1 MKNKFLSIMTVLCL
15 FLLASTLAAC
25 SNDAAEDR
33 DEYAGL
39 KFLLID
45 DEYCVMGFK
54 SEYDNTTNVVIPE
67 NYKGYPVTEISGY
80 AFSSCAELVS
90 VYIPNSVS
98 SIGPYAFSDC
108 VSLTAISFS
117 NAVNDIGRN
126 AFESCSS
133 LTSFSIPSSI
143 TTIKDETFRNCKS
156 LTSVDLPSSIE
167 HINAGAFLNC
177 TSLISIEIPDSVWLV
192 KEKAFM
198 NCFSLVSAVVG
209 SNVFTIET
217 DAFKNCPKLVEIKN
231 NSWFL
236 NIRAGE
242 TDNGSIGYYAK
253 HIYDIGES
261 QLTERDGFIFYHDD
275 DKSLLLGYCGKQTD
289 LTLPDGFTAYNG
301 DVVTEYDVFNY
312 AFLGQKSLC
321 SVTFDGAA
329 TSIGNFA
336 FALCRALR
344 SVVIGAPVA
353 RIGFGAFAACNSLTS
368 LTVGKSVTDIAIAA
382 FLNSLSLDSVKFED
396 AEGWQISK
404 TKDFA
409 EYVSLE
415 SAELNDP
422 QTAANYIKLDYFERY
437 WRKVK

>member
-1 MKNKFLSIMTVLCL
+1 MKNRFLSIMTVLCL

-25 SNDAAEDR
+25 VNDEAKEQDR
-33 DEYAGL
+33 YAGL
-39 KFLLID
+39 KFLLIN
-45 DEYCVMGFK
+45 DEYSVVGYK
-54 SEYDNTTNVVIPE
+54 SEYLTPNVVIPSE
-67 NYKGYPVTEISGY
+67 YKGHPVTQISGS

-117 NAVNDIGRN
+117 NAVKDIGRN

-177 TSLISIEIPDSVWLV
+177 TSLISIEIPDSVMLV

-275 DKSLLLGYCGKQTD
+275 DESLLLGYCGKQTD